1 MLQCIFY
8 NFYDKNC
15 FIFKGNIKNFEKQ
28 KKRRF
33 LLEMLFSAAVMVQC
47 IDDFRF
53 ISRRGV
59 LEFYAWDL
67 IKALVA
73 IVATGV
79 NEAITKPSMKN
90 NSP

>member
-1 MLQCIFY
+1 MQGYLDLVYI
-8 NFYDKNC
+8 
-15 FIFKGNIKNFEKQ
+15 I
-28 KKRRF
+28 
-33 LLEMLFSAAVMVQC
+33 
-47 IDDFRF
+47 
-53 ISRRGV
+53 
-59 LEFYAWDL
+59 YAWDL